1 MISKSKRLFLLIA
14 AATIFA
20 TANFSSV
27 TRAEIP
33 ATAADVTETAPLPP
47 DKIPKEITDAINAPD
62 RPASDKALDA
72 GRRPEQIMAFY
83 DIKPGMKI
91 ADIFAAGG
99 YMTEL
104 LSRTVGS
111 TGKVYSQNGPFPP
124 QFQKIGDAW
133 QERLKEPAL
142 KNVVAVSKPYDAE
155 DLLPVE
161 PGTLD
166 AVIIH
171 LNYHDMV
178 GFKLNRDNVNAAV
191 FKALRPG
198 GVYGIVDHSAKPGT
212 GDSDTATLHRIDEK
226 FLVKDVEKAGFR
238 LVAASKALR
247 HPEDDRTW
255 KVFDKR
261 GQTDRFMLKFVKTP
275 RMAAADTLGSSR

>member
-1 MISKSKRLFLLIA
+1 MKTRLPRPVLLIA
-14 AATIFA
+14 ASIMLAAASPFLA
-20 TANFSSV
+20 
-27 TRAEIP
+27 RAEIP
-33 ATAADVTETAPLPP
+33 AVAADVTETAPLPP
-47 DKIPKEITDAINAPD
+47 DKISKEITDAINSPE

-72 GRRPEQIMAFY
+72 GRKPEQIMAFY
-83 DIKPGMKI
+83 DIKPGMKV
-91 ADIFAAGG
+91 ADIFAGGG

-104 LSRTVGS
+104 FSRTVGP

-161 PGTLD
+161 PGSLD

-171 LNYHDMV
+171 LNYHDLFV
-178 GFKLNRDNVNAAV
+178 FKLNRENVNAAV

-247 HPEDDRTW
+247 HPEDDRSW
-255 KVFDKR
+255 KVFEKR
-261 GQTDRFMLKFVKTP
+261 GETDRFMLKFVKTP
-275 RMAAADTLGSSR
+275 RMALADSPEPTR